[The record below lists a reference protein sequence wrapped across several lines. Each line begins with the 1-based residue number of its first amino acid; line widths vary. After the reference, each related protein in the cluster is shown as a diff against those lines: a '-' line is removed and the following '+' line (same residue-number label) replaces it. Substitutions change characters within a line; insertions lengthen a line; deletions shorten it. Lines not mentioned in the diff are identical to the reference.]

1 MEFSFTLTISLVP
14 SLSMVCCAGLLEKLG
29 PETGKTQLGGINKQV
44 AVLGLEGK
52 FPGMGVGRY
61 VAKGLDHP
69 FWP

>member
-1 MEFSFTLTISLVP
+1 
-14 SLSMVCCAGLLEKLG
+14 MVCCAGLLEKLG
-29 PETGKTQLGGINKQV
+29 PETGKTRLGGINKQV

-52 FPGMGVGRY
+52 FPGVGVGRY